1 MKKKDYEKAINEE
14 IEYCQSI
21 LLKKGLEYQSNE
33 DVFNNF
39 VKGET
44 LLKDTKEKVLFSYLM
59 KHLIS
64 LSDMVDKPDCYSFP
78 IWREK
83 LTDSINYLLI
93 LYSMVK
99 ENVQNDK

>member
-1 MKKKDYEKAINEE
+1 MKKKDYGKAIDEE
-14 IEYCQSI
+14 INYCKSI
-21 LLKKGLEYQSNE
+21 LLKKGKEYQSNE

-64 LSDMVDKPDCYSFP
+64 LSDMVDAPAINSFAT
-78 IWREK
+78 WREK
-83 LTDSINYLLI
+83 ITDSINYLLI
-93 LYSMVK
+93 LYAMIK
-99 ENVQNDK
+99 EEKK